1 VYGKGEG
8 KSDGAGVRL
17 WGRDLGGCRARGGVG
32 FVFVRNDGTAEDGR
46 LGNVVGTFSP
56 LDLHSQRAVAWPT
69 AGAASKSLRALRP
82 RPLHII
88 AQQGE
93 QAARAFGSTKTRA
106 QPESR
111 QADKNQVRQVCDRKI
126 HTDVHSQSTVQL
138 GRRTRIKYH
147 RCVLNKYKTGT
158 ITIDHKPG
166 RRTRTKYRRYMI
178 DRYTQ
183 VQSQ

>member
-1 VYGKGEG
+1 M
-8 KSDGAGVRL
+8 
-17 WGRDLGGCRARGGVG
+17 
-32 FVFVRNDGTAEDGR
+32 FVRKDGTAKDGR

-56 LDLHSQRAVAWPT
+56 LDQRAVAWPT
-69 AGAASKSLRALRP
+69 AGAVSKSLRALRP

-106 QPESR
+106 QAESR
-111 QADKNQVRQVCDRKI
+111 QADKNQVLKVCDRKI

-158 ITIDHKPG
+158 ITIDHTSRQADKNQIPQI
-166 RRTRTKYRRYMI
+166 Y
-178 DRYTQ
+178 DR
-183 VQSQ
+183 